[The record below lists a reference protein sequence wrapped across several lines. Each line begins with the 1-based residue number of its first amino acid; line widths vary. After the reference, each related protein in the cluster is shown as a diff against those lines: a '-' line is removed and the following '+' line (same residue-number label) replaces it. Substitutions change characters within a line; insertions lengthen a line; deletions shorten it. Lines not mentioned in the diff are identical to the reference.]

1 MVSCY
6 LWYPDTCGIHGKD
19 KGEGKGEGKGKGM
32 GKGKGT
38 GSMGM
43 GKGMGMGMGKGE
55 NGWQG
60 GRRERKG
67 SDRSTRLT
75 SSILLQFGN
84 THKCRVRGAGRKER
98 TKEMTVQTDSHPSVL
113 LQFGCIRCPN
123 EPGGDTRAKTQR

>member
-1 MVSCY
+1 MVSCYLWYPVTYSTLLPMVSCY

-19 KGEGKGEGKGKGM
+19 KGEGKGK

-60 GRRERKG
+60 ERRERKG

-75 SSILLQFGN
+75 F
-84 THKCRVRGAGRKER
+84 
-98 TKEMTVQTDSHPSVL
+98 
-113 LQFGCIRCPN
+113 F
-123 EPGGDTRAKTQR
+123 DTSPIWQHT